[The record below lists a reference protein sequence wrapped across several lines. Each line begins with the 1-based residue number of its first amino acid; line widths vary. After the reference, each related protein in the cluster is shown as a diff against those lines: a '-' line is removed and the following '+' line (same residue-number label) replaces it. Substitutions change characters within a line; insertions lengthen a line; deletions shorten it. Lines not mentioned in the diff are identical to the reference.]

1 MTPTRRT
8 LVAAALTAPAIL
20 RFGLGAAQAATTLK
34 LSHQFP
40 GGTID
45 EGDFRD
51 RMCRKFAKAI
61 NERSQGALEVQVY
74 PLVADEDERPVGA
87 MRKGALTC
95 RSTPAPTR
103 AARWRS

>member
-8 LVAAALTAPAIL
+8 LVAGRPHGAPAIL

-61 NERSQGALEVQVY
+61 NERCRAPWRS
-74 PLVADEDERPVGA
+74 
-87 MRKGALTC
+87 
-95 RSTPAPTR
+95 RSTT
-103 AARWRS
+103 ARR